1 MANTAIA
8 ATTTPTIIVV
18 INCVDDGLGVG
29 EALAVGVGVGVGLGG
44 ELTVTVAAEEFT
56 ETPALSVT
64 SARNDQAPNVAEPE
78 NKY

>member
-8 ATTTPTIIVV
+8 ATTTPIIIVV
-18 INCVDDGLGVG
+18 TNCVDDGLGVG
-29 EALAVGVGVGVGLGG
+29 EALAVGLGVGVGLGA

-64 SARNDQAPNVAEPE
+64 CARNDQAPKVAEPE

>member
-1 MANTAIA
+1 MVKTAIA

-18 INCVDDGLGVG
+18 TNCEGIGCVVG
-29 EALAVGVGVGVGLGG
+29 EGVAVGVGVGVGLGG
-44 ELTVTVAAEEFT
+44 ELTVTVMALEFT

-64 SARNDQAPNVAEPE
+64 SARNDQAPNFAVPE